1 MLRSCSYLVVLF
13 SSLVAGKVCSSQ
25 DSVLVHKKEQA
36 KIKYYDA
43 AHGPHQ
49 APPNPPIRLTEC
61 VPSHEVRSSNVDLS
75 SGYHIPRAL
84 CRGTVHV
91 NRRNC
96 SPQMQTEG
104 NAIRVESLERLDSQK
119 HPLFPFFPHRWAM
132 PAAKRVC
139 LPWLM
144 PKERIFPGSSISRSH
159 SSSVDIMNQTK
170 QNVKADGNG
179 TE

>member
-1 MLRSCSYLVVLF
+1 MGQPTVLLRETICLTNSNNAVASCNKPCMQRCAPSRFESHKSIQFSFPKSLFFVVFLISLFLFMLRSCSSLVVLF

-36 KIKYYDA
+36 KIKYHDA
-43 AHGPHQ
+43 AHRPHQ
-49 APPNPPIRLTEC
+49 ALPNPPIRLTDC

-91 NRRNC
+91 NRGNC

-104 NAIRVESLERLDSQK
+104 NAY
-119 HPLFPFFPHRWAM
+119 A
-132 PAAKRVC
+132 
-139 LPWLM
+139 
-144 PKERIFPGSSISRSH
+144 
-159 SSSVDIMNQTK
+159 
-170 QNVKADGNG
+170 
-179 TE
+179 

>member
-1 MLRSCSYLVVLF
+1 MRGKWDSPRFCSERLYALLTPTTPLHHATSPACNGARRARSKAIKSIQFSFPKSLFFVVFLISLFLFMLRGCSSLVVLF

-36 KIKYYDA
+36 KIKHDA

-49 APPNPPIRLTEC
+49 ALPNPPIRLTEC

-91 NRRNC
+91 NRGNC

-104 NAIRVESLERLDSQK
+104 NAY
-119 HPLFPFFPHRWAM
+119 A
-132 PAAKRVC
+132 
-139 LPWLM
+139 
-144 PKERIFPGSSISRSH
+144 
-159 SSSVDIMNQTK
+159 
-170 QNVKADGNG
+170 
-179 TE
+179 

>member
-1 MLRSCSYLVVLF
+1 MLRSCSSLIVLF

-36 KIKYYDA
+36 KIKYHDA
-43 AHGPHQ
+43 AHRPHQ
-49 APPNPPIRLTEC
+49 ALPNPPIRLTEC

-91 NRRNC
+91 NRGNC

-104 NAIRVESLERLDSQK
+104 NAY
-119 HPLFPFFPHRWAM
+119 A
-132 PAAKRVC
+132 
-139 LPWLM
+139 
-144 PKERIFPGSSISRSH
+144 
-159 SSSVDIMNQTK
+159 
-170 QNVKADGNG
+170 
-179 TE
+179 